1 MALRAERNSSGR
13 AAWLEPGHSR
23 TMMAAF
29 IIAVRG
35 AMLQDVYGPT
45 LPTCSKS
52 AAVWGTPAI
61 KSVQSP
67 RQPVTRSRRSCGLSN
82 GSTWLSLLPASYSS
96 DWG

>member
-35 AMLQDVYGPT
+35 AMLQDVVQ
-45 LPTCSKS
+45 
-52 AAVWGTPAI
+52 AR
-61 KSVQSP
+61 VQS
-67 RQPVTRSRRSCGLSN
+67 T
-82 GSTWLSLLPASYSS
+82 YS
-96 DWG
+96 